1 MLRIAV
7 PNKGSLSEP
16 AAAMLREAG
25 YRTRRDPKE
34 LVVNDVDNGV
44 ELFYLR
50 PRDIAVYVG
59 SGTVDCGITGRDLL
73 LDSGSAA
80 VEVMGLGFGAST
92 FRYAARPGTAT
103 ALADVAGHRVATS
116 YPGLVEKHLA
126 DHGVPASVVRLD
138 GAVETAITLGVAD
151 VIADVVETGQTLR
164 SQGLEVFGEPIL
176 RSEAVLVRREGSE
189 EKAAVEVLR
198 RRLLGVITA
207 RHYVMLD
214 YDVPATL
221 VDAGLR
227 HHPRPGVADRVAP
240 AEPRLVRGARDGA
253 ALGHQRRHGRAL
265 RPGRPCHPRH
275 RHHRLPAVSD
285 PVPTAA
291 GRPLHPTEPDA
302 PFRPRR
308 GRVLPLVMAT
318 VAVVVCT
325 VVAIGMGASGAWRV
339 GDQLAL
345 VGLGLAL
352 AAFLGRYA
360 SIRAV
365 PDEAGLT
372 VRNLMLTRTV
382 TWDEVIEVRF
392 PDGAPWVSLE
402 LDDGDEL
409 AVMAIQRADGPAAR
423 DEAMRLARIVDR
435 HWRSREP

>member
-1 MLRIAV
+1 M
-7 PNKGSLSEP
+7 
-16 AAAMLREAG
+16 
-25 YRTRRDPKE
+25 
-34 LVVNDVDNGV
+34 
-44 ELFYLR
+44 
-50 PRDIAVYVG
+50 
-59 SGTVDCGITGRDLL
+59 
-73 LDSGSAA
+73 
-80 VEVMGLGFGAST
+80 
-92 FRYAARPGTAT
+92 
-103 ALADVAGHRVATS
+103 
-116 YPGLVEKHLA
+116 
-126 DHGVPASVVRLD
+126 
-138 GAVETAITLGVAD
+138 
-151 VIADVVETGQTLR
+151 
-164 SQGLEVFGEPIL
+164 
-176 RSEAVLVRREGSE
+176 
-189 EKAAVEVLR
+189 
-198 RRLLGVITA
+198 
-207 RHYVMLD
+207 
-214 YDVPATL
+214 
-221 VDAGLR
+221 
-227 HHPRPGVADRVAP
+227 
-240 AEPRLVRGARDGA
+240 
-253 ALGHQRRHGRAL
+253 
-265 RPGRPCHPRH
+265 
-275 RHHRLPAVSD
+275 
-285 PVPTAA
+285 PTAA
-291 GRPLHPTEPDA
+291 GRPPHPTAPDA

-339 GDQLAL
+339 GDQFAL

-435 HWRSREP
+435 HWHSREPR